1 MNFIKDNKKF
11 IVVIIFTFILFL
23 IVTISNIHASDF
35 STKFGKLENTNP
47 QKILFIGNSYLYYN
61 DSLHNHFKRIVE
73 EKNPNYDGGRN
84 VKSATI
90 GGSRLK
96 HHNLDHLLTP
106 KAISLVKKF
115 DLVILQGGS
124 GESQSKKER
133 MVFSEKVKE
142 LTSKI
147 KLKGSETALYMI
159 HAYAETHKNF
169 DPNLIRVIE
178 KMYVE
183 AGKKNNALVI
193 PVGLAFENSYKKDP
207 YLKLHK
213 EDGTHPNLLGTYLA
227 ACVVYASIYKDN
239 PIGIKYDY
247 FGSVN
252 LEDKLF
258 LQKIAHETVKEFY

>member
-1 MNFIKDNKKF
+1 MDFIKDNKEF
-11 IVVIIFTFILFL
+11 MLVIIFTLIMLLILTVSK
-23 IVTISNIHASDF
+23 IYASDY
-35 STKFGKLENTNP
+35 STKFDKLENTKP

-73 EKNPNYDGGRN
+73 EKKPNYDGRRN

-124 GESQSKKER
+124 VESQSKKGR
-133 MVFSEKVKE
+133 IAFSEKVKE

-147 KLKGSETALYMI
+147 KLRGSEAALYMI
-159 HAYAETHKNF
+159 HAYAETHKNY

-183 AGKKNNALVI
+183 AGKRNNALVI

-213 EDGTHPNLLGTYLA
+213 DDGTHPNLLGTYLA

-239 PIGIKYDY
+239 PIGINYDY
-247 FGSVN
+247 FGSVSV
-252 LEDKLF
+252 EDKLF
-258 LQKIAHETVKEFY
+258 LQKIAQETVKEFY